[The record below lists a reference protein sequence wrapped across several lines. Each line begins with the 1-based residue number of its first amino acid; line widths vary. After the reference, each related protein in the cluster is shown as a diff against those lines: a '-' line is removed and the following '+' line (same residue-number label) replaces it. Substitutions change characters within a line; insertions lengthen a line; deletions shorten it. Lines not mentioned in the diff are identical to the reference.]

1 LGTMKIVRYQSE
13 NSSINWGI
21 LEGDTI
27 QPVTFPNLEHHGAKV
42 SLSSVKLLAPADPSK
57 IVCVGRNYV
66 AHIEELGNKPL
77 SEPGLFFKAA
87 NALTFSGNTVPY
99 PSWTESFHFEGE
111 LGLVIKSRAS
121 KVSIED
127 ALSHVLGWTCALDL
141 TARDKQKTDL
151 QWFRA
156 KGSDKFLPF
165 GPHLET
171 NLEPQKTRVQ
181 TRVNGETRQDGTT
194 DKMIFD
200 VAFVIH
206 YVSQFMT
213 LEPGDVV
220 ITGTP
225 EGVGELHAGD
235 LVEVEVD
242 GIGVLTANIGEKA

>member
-1 LGTMKIVRYQSE
+1 MKIVRFQTE
-13 NSSINWGI
+13 NNISWGI
-21 LEGDTI
+21 LEGEHI
-27 QPVTFPNLEHHGAKV
+27 QPVTFPNLEQSGEKL
-42 SLSSVKLLAPADPSK
+42 SLLSVKLLAPANPSK

-66 AHIEELGNKPL
+66 AHIEELGNKLL

-87 NALTFSGNTVPY
+87 NALTFSGDTVPY

-111 LGLVIKSRAS
+111 LGLVMKSRAS
-121 KVSIED
+121 KVSLED

-225 EGVGELHAGD
+225 EGVGELLVGD
-235 LVEVEVD
+235 LVEVEID
-242 GIGVLTANIGEKA
+242 GIGILSARIGEKA

>member
-1 LGTMKIVRYQSE
+1 MKIVRYQSE
-13 NSSINWGI
+13 GSSGATWGI
-21 LEGDTI
+21 LEGSEI
-27 QPVTFPNLEHHGAKV
+27 QPVSFPNLEPVGEKILR
-42 SLSSVKLLAPADPSK
+42 SNIQLLAPAEPSK

-77 SEPGLFFKAA
+77 AEPGLFLKAA
-87 NALTFSGNTVPY
+87 NALTFSGDTVPY

-111 LGLVIKSRAS
+111 LGLVMKSRAS
-121 KVSIED
+121 KVSYED

-225 EGVGELHAGD
+225 EGVGELQPGD
-235 LVEVEVD
+235 LVEVEID
-242 GIGVLTANIGEKA
+242 GIGMLKARIGEKA

>member
-1 LGTMKIVRYQSE
+1 MKIVRYQSE
-13 NSSINWGI
+13 NSNIHWGI
-21 LEGDTI
+21 LEGDSI
-27 QPVTFPNLEHHGAKV
+27 QAVTFPNLEPNGDKI
-42 SLSSVKLLAPADPSK
+42 SLSNITLLAPANPSK

-66 AHIEELGNKPL
+66 AHIEELGNKLL

-87 NALTFSGNTVPY
+87 NALTFSGDTVPY

-111 LGLVIKSRAS
+111 LGLVIKSRAC
-121 KVSIED
+121 KVSYED

-213 LEPGDVV
+213 LEAGDVV

-225 EGVGELHAGD
+225 EGVGELHGGD
-235 LVEVEVD
+235 LVEVEID
-242 GIGVLTANIGEKA
+242 GIGILTTRIGDKA

>member
-1 LGTMKIVRYQSE
+1 MKIVRYQTETASHAT
-13 NSSINWGI
+13 WGI
-21 LEGDTI
+21 LEGDSI
-27 QPVTFPNLEHHGAKV
+27 QPVSFPNLEAHGEKV
-42 SLSSVKLLAPADPSK
+42 SVRSVKLLAPAEPSK

-77 SEPGLFFKAA
+77 AEPGLFFKAA
-87 NALTFSGNTVPY
+87 NALTFSGDTVPY
-99 PSWTESFHFEGE
+99 PNWTQSFHFEGE
-111 LGLVIKSRAS
+111 LGLVMKSRAS
-121 KVSIED
+121 KVKLED

-171 NLEPQKTRVQ
+171 NLEPQKTRVM
-181 TRVNGETRQDGTT
+181 TRINGVEKQNGTT

-213 LEPGDVV
+213 LSPGDVV

-225 EGVGELHAGD
+225 EGVGELHPGD
-235 LVEVEVD
+235 LVEVEID
-242 GIGVLTANIGEKA
+242 GIGILEARIGDKA

>member
-1 LGTMKIVRYQSE
+1 MKIVRYQSE
-13 NSSINWGI
+13 GSSKANWGI
-21 LEGDTI
+21 LEEDSI
-27 QPVTFPNLEHHGAKV
+27 QPVSFPDLEHQGTRV
-42 SLSSVKLLAPADPSK
+42 SVRSVKLLAPAEPSK

-77 SEPGLFFKAA
+77 AEPGLFFKAA
-87 NALTFSGNTVPY
+87 NALTFSGDTVPY

-111 LGLVIKSRAS
+111 LGLVMKSRAS
-121 KVSIED
+121 KVSLED

-171 NLEPQKTRVQ
+171 KLEPQKTRVV
-181 TRVNGETRQDGTT
+181 TRINGVEKQNGTT

-200 VAFVIH
+200 VAYVIH

-225 EGVGELHAGD
+225 EGVGELHVGD
-235 LVEVEVD
+235 VVEVEID
-242 GIGVLTANIGEKA
+242 GIGILIAKIGEKV

>member
-1 LGTMKIVRYQSE
+1 M
-13 NSSINWGI
+13 
-21 LEGDTI
+21 
-27 QPVTFPNLEHHGAKV
+27 
-42 SLSSVKLLAPADPSK
+42 
-57 IVCVGRNYV
+57 
-66 AHIEELGNKPL
+66 
-77 SEPGLFFKAA
+77 
-87 NALTFSGNTVPY
+87 
-99 PSWTESFHFEGE
+99 
-111 LGLVIKSRAS
+111 KSRAS
-121 KVSIED
+121 KVRYED

-171 NLEPQKTRVQ
+171 KLEPQKTRVQ

-225 EGVGELHAGD
+225 EGVGELQVGD
-235 LVEVEVD
+235 LVEVEID
-242 GIGVLTANIGEKA
+242 GIGILTARIGDKA

>member
-1 LGTMKIVRYQSE
+1 MKIVRYQTADS
-13 NSSINWGI
+13 NINWGI
-21 LEGDTI
+21 LEGESI
-27 QPVTFPNLEHHGAKV
+27 QPVTFPNFEPDGTKV
-42 SLSSVKLLAPADPSK
+42 SLSSIKLLAPADPSK

-66 AHIEELGNKPL
+66 AHIEELGNKLL

-87 NALTFSGNTVPY
+87 NALTFSGDTVPY
-99 PSWTESFHFEGE
+99 PSWTQSFHFEGE
-111 LGLVIKSRAS
+111 LGLVMKSRAS
-121 KVSIED
+121 KVRYED

-171 NLEPQKTRVQ
+171 KLEPQKTRVQ

-225 EGVGELHAGD
+225 EGVGELQVGD
-235 LVEVEVD
+235 LVEVEID
-242 GIGVLTANIGEKA
+242 GIGILTARIGDKA

>member
-1 LGTMKIVRYQSE
+1 MKIVRYQTE
-13 NSSINWGI
+13 DSIDWGI
-21 LEGDTI
+21 LEGESI
-27 QPVTFPNLEHHGAKV
+27 QPVTFPNLEQSGAKI
-42 SLSSVKLLAPADPSK
+42 SLLSVKLLAPANPSK

-87 NALTFSGNTVPY
+87 NALTFSGDTVPY
-99 PSWTESFHFEGE
+99 PSWTDSFHFEGE
-111 LGLVIKSRAS
+111 LGLVMKSRAS
-121 KVSIED
+121 KVSYED

-171 NLEPQKTRVQ
+171 NLKPQKTRVQ

-213 LEPGDVV
+213 LEPGDVI

-235 LVEVEVD
+235 LVEVEID
-242 GIGVLTANIGEKA
+242 GIGILTAKIGEKA

>member
-1 LGTMKIVRYQSE
+1 MKIVRYQIAT
-13 NSSINWGI
+13 SIHWGI
-21 LEGDTI
+21 LEAESI
-27 QPVTFPNLEHHGAKV
+27 QPVTFPNLEVNGEKV
-42 SLSSVKLLAPADPSK
+42 SLSSVKILAPAEPSK

-66 AHIEELGNKPL
+66 AHIEELGNKL
-77 SEPGLFFKAA
+77 LTEPGLFFKAA
-87 NALTFSGNTVPY
+87 NALTFSNDTVPY
-99 PSWTESFHFEGE
+99 PHWTQSFHFEGE

-121 KVSIED
+121 KVSLED

-181 TRVNGETRQDGTT
+181 TRVNGQTRQDGTT

-213 LEPGDVV
+213 LEAGDVI

-225 EGVGELHAGD
+225 EGVGELFVGD
-235 LVEVEVD
+235 VVEVEID
-242 GIGVLTANIGEKA
+242 GIGILTATIGDKA